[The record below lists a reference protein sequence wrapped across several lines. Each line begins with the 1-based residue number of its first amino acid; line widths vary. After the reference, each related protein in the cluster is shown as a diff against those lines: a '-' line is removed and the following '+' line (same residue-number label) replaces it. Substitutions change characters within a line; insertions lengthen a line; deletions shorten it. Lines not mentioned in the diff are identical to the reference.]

1 MNTNSWCRLA
11 PSNLSLSVGL
21 PLPLSKIP
29 RSFRSCGSG
38 PCQIHC
44 PQQQYPKFLYFLDI
58 HTCIM
63 TVPIYCRVVMDH
75 GHGPRLASGCFNLL
89 YKKVPKYTHFSI
101 IPLPS
106 TLSLF
111 DWLLLN
117 ALVWCTRDAWLFPP
131 VINKEVGFQAY
142 AGGRNVAHRTI
153 LAAPH
158 STAQTTY
165 ALPHRG
171 RSMSR
176 VATDQYVLGS
186 AESNRSAICVCAFV
200 SKVTPSIVA
209 CAACAVVVT
218 GLRPPDLPLI
228 SEDM

>member
-1 MNTNSWCRLA
+1 MNTTSQCRLT
-11 PSNLSLSVGL
+11 PSDLSLSVCL
-21 PLPLSKIP
+21 PLPLSEIP
-29 RSFRSCGSG
+29 GSLSILWIG
-38 PCQIHC
+38 STSDPLS
-44 PQQQYPKFLYFLDI
+44 PAATSKFLYLLDI

-63 TVPIYCRVVMDH
+63 TDSIYCRVVMNHDY
-75 GHGPRLASGCFNLL
+75 GPRLTGSCFNLL
-89 YKKVPKYTHFSI
+89 YKKVPKHTHFSI
-101 IPLPS
+101 IRLS
-106 TLSLF
+106 FTLSLF
-111 DWLLLN
+111 DRPLLS
-117 ALVWCTRDAWLFPP
+117 ALIWFMRDAWLLPP
-131 VINKEVGFQAY
+131 VINKEVGLQAY

-200 SKVTPSIVA
+200 SKVTPSIAA